1 MGLTGCLREEYSAED
16 KSACNALPKEL
27 ECLQM
32 WLEAAKMPAAL
43 SHVKP
48 WEVCHQSEYRIS
60 RNLSDVVK
68 TAASENDRML
78 SNEMLDFSEL
88 REPGSTAERQHDND
102 VSEIPE
108 FLLVRNALYALQGVE
123 SAVKNLE
130 IISKTFCSQPA
141 DRNSHSISSFWCRT
155 SSTNALGKLLNTIAR
170 AGQIYC
176 QLGRF
181 VAYFSEKR
189 SNIDETVESLTIS
202 KAGEVKGK
210 RNRKHLKSKGNKSK
224 CCMPEEIIPEGSLAS
239 SPPFSLVNQAFS
251 IALRCIL
258 QGYLAALD
266 TLPAS
271 VTLRRSKKHDDKRQL
286 TSLSSLEAGC
296 LTSVVSQE
304 ITLLELYLHTGE
316 LQAHIQALGAIC
328 MLPESRSVSG
338 GVPIDNDLVNKA
350 FQEFPRGA
358 DLLTYL
364 YTQLQEADPIHRP
377 LLKFLFARACR
388 PYFDFI
394 KSWLYRA
401 AVKDPYKEFIVEAS
415 ENMESNSCIG
425 KGYANHFP
433 VSSIRVTLKVRD
445 GVSVPCFLKHVST
458 PLLRAGQQLQVL
470 TRMFQTAMFGNKISQ
485 FLSTCMPS
493 AALTQLSSLE
503 AILGSSAYFSNE
515 SALHEPVLVYSK
527 SKLEELIQKREKEN
541 LQMLERLDKIFVG
554 LSNICRQRGFMVAPV
569 SDGLQYFHG
578 PEGYQG
584 HSQKGN
590 DRTEQGD
597 ALSATRML
605 DSLFKEATQEN
616 SSKFLEDD
624 FQSELETLSEVV
636 DTDSSELSSDEDSW
650 SDNILTDCT
659 AVSGHKLKETI
670 FGDRL
675 LENHKERPELKK
687 LDRSGDGN
695 SQSSLNR
702 KSKEDKVV
710 IKDYNYND
718 KVGSEMFLYGPTES
732 RKLDSLI
739 SDYQRGTY
747 WPQSGLPRNPFLDAL
762 ACEKKSNDYLL
773 PDFSDSDS
781 AWDIAFGSA
790 LGSAQRCHQVSETSL
805 MKKTSLQS
813 SKMESK
819 PFTTKSYINHE
830 FSNFPIVDG
839 HHSLNHQIS
848 CSYMAF
854 HPLLTRNAWGHLQ
867 YLIPERSLSERLAN
881 SLPYYDFSSVTENP
895 ETFAKNMAL
904 RDVGVDH
911 SFLAEH
917 HECMENR
924 HSNTLRMVNHENDR
938 TTLTDDCK
946 QSSESGIVKET
957 QPSGDIFSEL
967 GHNDMIHRRNFAD
980 PNNNYLMS
988 DCYNEESRSKVF
1000 GGANWE
1006 TSLGYSENE
1015 ERLETG
1021 EFEEDSEIASEI
1033 PLDVVID
1040 KCIVQEIMLQ
1050 YRCISDF
1057 TVKLLEEGF
1066 GFQKHLLALRRY
1078 FFMEVADWADGFV
1091 TSLCQHKWSPAGSHQ
1106 RLLEV
1111 QAMLESA
1118 LQGSSCEGD
1127 EYDDQLYIYIKDAGG
1142 VSHTENSLRISLNS
1156 TDASYFINTNCIN
1169 AFDFIGLGFK
1179 VDWPLN
1185 IILKPDAL
1193 DMYSSI
1199 FSFLIQI
1206 KLTMFSLSDIW
1217 NCLREFAHCVNR
1229 SCKLPQG
1236 KEEMGR
1242 FRLLMQLRQQVSHF
1256 IAALQQ
1262 YVQSQLLHVV
1272 WHKFLHILQN
1282 QVGDMLDLESVHKA
1296 YLLDSLHT
1304 CFLDSEMSPVRE
1316 IICNIMQCVLD
1327 FRSCFGYRAL
1337 NYEEGEPFE
1346 LINRINYSQVLEVK
1360 STFERNLKQ
1369 LYERYIQFSEQSEI
1383 SLSYFWMFL
1392 DYNDFISSTI
1402 SKNVRFQCED
1412 ND

>member
-1 MGLTGCLREEYSAED
+1 MGFTDCLREECRAEEEAAYNPL
-16 KSACNALPKEL
+16 SKEL
-27 ECLQM
+27 RCLRM

-43 SHVKP
+43 YHVKP
-48 WEVCHQSEYRIS
+48 WEICHQSEYRVP
-60 RNLSDVVK
+60 RNLADVGK
-68 TAASENDRML
+68 FGASESDRV
-78 SNEMLDFSEL
+78 SSDEMRDFSEL
-88 REPGSTAERQHDND
+88 REPGGTAERLNLERDSGA
-102 VSEIPE
+102 SEIPE
-108 FLLVRNALYALQGVE
+108 FVLVRNALYALQGVE

-130 IISKTFCSQPA
+130 NISNTFSSQPA
-141 DRNSHSISSFWCRT
+141 DRTSHSISSFWCRT
-155 SSTNALGKLLNTIAR
+155 SSTNALGKLLYIIAH

-176 QLGRF
+176 QIGKF
-181 VAYFSEKR
+181 VAYFSGKR
-189 SNIDETVESLTIS
+189 SNIDETVESLTIN
-202 KAGEVKGK
+202 KGDEVKGK
-210 RNRKHLKSKGNKSK
+210 RNRKHPKSKGNKSK
-224 CCMPEEIIPEGSLAS
+224 CCMTEEEIVPEGALAS
-239 SPPFSLVNQAFS
+239 SAPFSLVNQAFA

-258 QGYLAALD
+258 QGYLAALN

-271 VTLRRSKKHDDKRQL
+271 VAHRRSKKHDRKPQL
-286 TSLSSLEAGC
+286 TSVSSSEAGC

-316 LQAHIQALGAIC
+316 LRTHVQALGAIC
-328 MLPESRSVSG
+328 MLPGYRSVSEA
-338 GVPIDNDLVNKA
+338 VPVENDLVNKA

-364 YTQLQEADPIHRP
+364 YIQLQEADPIHRP

-433 VSSIRVTLKVRD
+433 ASSIRVMLKVRD

-470 TRMFQTAMFGNKISQ
+470 TRLFHTAMFGKKISH
-485 FLSTCMPS
+485 FLSNCMPS

-503 AILGSSAYFSNE
+503 AILGSWAYFSNE
-515 SALHEPVLVYSK
+515 NALHEPVLVYSK
-527 SKLEELIQKREKEN
+527 RKLEGLIQKREKAN
-541 LQMLERLDKIFVG
+541 RQMLERLDKIFVG
-554 LSNICRQRGFMVAPV
+554 LSNICRQKGFMVAPV
-569 SDGLQYFHG
+569 SHGSQYFHG
-578 PEGYQG
+578 PEDYQG
-584 HSQKGN
+584 NSQKVN
-590 DRTEQGD
+590 DQTEKGD
-597 ALSATRML
+597 AMSATRTL
-605 DSLFKEATQEN
+605 DTLCKEEHQEN

-624 FQSELETLSEVV
+624 FQGGFGTTSEAI
-636 DTDSSELSSDEDSW
+636 DTDVSESSSDEDSW

-659 AVSGHKLKETI
+659 AVSGHKLTETI
-670 FGDRL
+670 FGDQLQEIPRERL
-675 LENHKERPELKK
+675 DVKK
-687 LDRSGDGN
+687 MGRSGDGN
-695 SQSSLNR
+695 SQSSLIR
-702 KSKEDKVV
+702 KSKDDKVV
-710 IKDYNYND
+710 IKDSNCND
-718 KVGSEMFLYGPTES
+718 KVGSEMFLHCGMGCRNWVPVPSSGIKLSTDATEN

-739 SDYQRGTY
+739 SDYQRGTN
-747 WPQSGLPRNPFLDAL
+747 WPQSGLPRNPFLVAL
-762 ACEKKSNDYLL
+762 ACENKSNDYLL
-773 PDFSDSDS
+773 PDFSDSDN

-790 LGSAQRCHQVSETSL
+790 LGPVQRCHQVSETSL

-813 SKMESK
+813 SKVESK
-819 PFTTKSYINHE
+819 PFTMKSYSDHE
-830 FSNFPIVDG
+830 CSDFSIVDG
-839 HHSLNHQIS
+839 NYFLEHQSS

-867 YLIPERSLSERLAN
+867 YLIPERSLSERQAN

-895 ETFAKNMAL
+895 ETFAKNMASE
-904 RDVGVDH
+904 DVGVDH

-917 HECMENR
+917 HEYMENR
-924 HSNTLRMVNHENDR
+924 HSNNIRMINHENRR
-938 TTLTDDCK
+938 TNLTDDCK
-946 QSSESGIVKET
+946 PSSESGILKET
-957 QPSGDIFSEL
+957 QPSGEIFCEL
-967 GHNDMIHRRNFAD
+967 DHNNMIYRRKLAD
-980 PNNNYLMS
+980 TDNNYLMS
-988 DCYNEESRSKVF
+988 DCYKEDSLSKVF
-1000 GGANWE
+1000 GGAKWE
-1006 TSLGYSENE
+1006 TSLGYSKNE
-1015 ERLETG
+1015 ESLETG

-1050 YRCISDF
+1050 YQCISDF

-1118 LQGSSCEGD
+1118 LQRSSCEGD

-1142 VSHTENSLRISLNS
+1142 MPHSENSLHVLPIS
-1156 TDASYFINTNCIN
+1156 TGASYFINTNSIN

-1193 DMYSSI
+1193 NMYSSI

-1206 KLTMFSLSDIW
+1206 KLTVFSLNDIW

-1229 SCKLPQG
+1229 SCKLPQD
-1236 KEEMGR
+1236 KEEMEQ

-1256 IAALQQ
+1256 VAALQQ

-1272 WHKFLHILQN
+1272 WHKFLHILRN
-1282 QVGDMLDLESVHKA
+1282 
-1296 YLLDSLHT
+1296 
-1304 CFLDSEMSPVRE
+1304 
-1316 IICNIMQCVLD
+1316 
-1327 FRSCFGYRAL
+1327 
-1337 NYEEGEPFE
+1337 
-1346 LINRINYSQVLEVK
+1346 QVLEVK
-1360 STFERNLKQ
+1360 ATFARNLKQ
-1369 LYERYIQFSEQSEI
+1369 LYERYIKFSEQSEI

-1392 DYNDFISSTI
+1392 DYNEFISSTI
-1402 SKNVRFQCED
+1402 SKNV
-1412 ND
+1412 